1 MSWGYK
7 IVIAYSM
14 FVAGILFMV
23 FRSSQQKFDLVTEDY
38 YGKELQFQQQIDA
51 AKRTALLS
59 EKVKC
64 AVQNDSL
71 QVIFPQ
77 ELSSKDIAGQLQLY
91 YAADKAKDAVI
102 PFTAT
107 GNTAIFAV
115 PAANKGSHRLLITF
129 KAGGAD
135 YYFEETIF
143 L

>member
-1 MSWGYK
+1 
-7 IVIAYSM
+7 
-14 FVAGILFMV
+14 MV

-38 YGKELQFQQQIDA
+38 YGKELLFQQQIDA
-51 AKRTALLS
+51 AKRTASLN

-64 AVQNDSL
+64 TVHNDSL

-77 ELSSKDIAGQLQLY
+77 ELSSKNITGQLQLY
-91 YAADKAKDAVI
+91 YAADKTKDALM

-107 GNTAIFAV
+107 GNTAVFAL
-115 PAANKGSHRLLITF
+115 PAANKGNHRLLITF

-135 YYFEETIF
+135 YYYEQNIF